1 MPNTPYAVADLQGSI
16 ASQASTILPAVMA
29 ILLGLFIVGM
39 VGFSHIDGLH
49 NATHDVRHA
58 NGFPCH

>member
-1 MPNTPYAVADLQGSI
+1 MPITQSATNDLRFSATRVSSVAF
-16 ASQASTILPAVMA
+16 PALMA
-29 ILLGLFIVGM
+29 MAFGLFIVGV
-39 VGFSHIDGLH
+39 VGFSHIDILH

>member
-1 MPNTPYAVADLQGSI
+1 MTTQTTQLN
-16 ASQASTILPAVMA
+16 QAQSSTRISSRLAPAFFA
-29 ILLGLFIVGM
+29 LLFGVFLVFGA
-39 VGFSHIDGLH
+39 GFANSSVLH

>member
-1 MPNTPYAVADLQGSI
+1 MPNAQYAASDVQGSL
-16 ASQASTILPAVMA
+16 ANQASAILPAVMA

-39 VGFSHIDGLH
+39 AGFSHIDVLH